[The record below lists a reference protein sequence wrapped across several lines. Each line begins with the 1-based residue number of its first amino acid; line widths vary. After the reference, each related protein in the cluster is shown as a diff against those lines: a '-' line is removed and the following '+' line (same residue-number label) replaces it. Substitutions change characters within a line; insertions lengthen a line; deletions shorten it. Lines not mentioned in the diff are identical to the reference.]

1 MKPIFPMSPIRIFL
15 VLACLIGLSGCPTAP
30 VLKAP
35 SEALESLHRSHFRTQ
50 DGLILPV
57 RTYWPPEGAPEA
69 IVVAIHGLNDYS
81 FAFDG
86 TGRFLKQHQLG
97 LIAYDQRGFGMA
109 PGRGVFAGALTY
121 AEDLA
126 SLVRAV
132 HHRYPGIP
140 VILLG
145 ESMGGAVAI
154 AAFTLKNPPEVEGV
168 ILSAPA
174 VWSRDTMPI
183 YQQMLLALASMTV
196 PSLELTG
203 SGLKVQ
209 ASDNLKML
217 YDLGRDP
224 WVIKATRVDA
234 IAGLADLMDIAQSEA
249 STLQTPVLVLYGLHD
264 QIIPKQPIDRV
275 IEKLAHRKTART
287 GLYPSG
293 YHLLLR
299 DLHAEIPLG
308 DILAW
313 LKDHRQ
319 ALPSGFEVQKSAEG
333 SHPKGAIDSQ

>member
-1 MKPIFPMSPIRIFL
+1 MTPIRILL
-15 VLACLIGLSGCPTAP
+15 VFAWWIGLSGCQTAP
-30 VLKAP
+30 LPKAP
-35 SEALESLHRSHFRTQ
+35 SEAMESLYRSHFRTQ

-69 IVVAIHGLNDYS
+69 IVVAIHGLNDYR

-86 TGRFLKQHQLG
+86 TGRFLSQHQLA

-109 PGRGVFAGALTY
+109 PGRGEFAGAMTY
-121 AEDLA
+121 AEDLTR
-126 SLVRAV
+126 LVRAV

-154 AAFTLKNPPEVEGV
+154 AAFTLKTPPEVEGV

-174 VWSRDTMPI
+174 VWSRDTMPV

-209 ASDNLKML
+209 ASDNMKML
-217 YDLGRDP
+217 HELGRDP

-234 IAGLADLMDIAQSEA
+234 IAGLADLMDIAQSKA
-249 STLQTPVLVLYGLHD
+249 SELRTPVLVLYGLHD

-287 GLYPSG
+287 VLYPMG

-313 LKDHRQ
+313 LKDHR
-319 ALPSGFEVQKSAEG
+319 APLPSGFEVKKNVQG
-333 SHPKGAIDSQ
+333 SRH

>member
-1 MKPIFPMSPIRIFL
+1 MTAIRNFL
-15 VLACLIGLSGCPTAP
+15 VLVLLIGLWGCQTEPVSNAP
-30 VLKAP
+30 Q
-35 SEALESLHRSHFRTQ
+35 EAVGSLQRAHFRTQ

-57 RTYWPPEGAPEA
+57 RTYWPPKGAPEA
-69 IVVAIHGLNDYS
+69 IVIAIHGLNDYS

-86 TGRFLKQHQLG
+86 PGRFLRQHQLG

-109 PGRGVFAGALTY
+109 PGRGIFAGATTY
-121 AEDLA
+121 AEDLS

-132 HHRYPGIP
+132 HQRYPGIP

-154 AAFTLKNPPEVEGV
+154 AAFTLKKPPEVQGV

-174 VWSRDTMPI
+174 VWSRDTMPV

-209 ASDNLKML
+209 ASDNINML
-217 YDLGRDP
+217 RELGRDP

-234 IAGLADLMDIAQSEA
+234 IAGLADLMDMAQSEVGQ
-249 STLQTPVLVLYGLHD
+249 LRTPVLILYGLYD
-264 QIIPKQPIDRV
+264 EIIPKPPIDRL
-275 IEKLAHRKTART
+275 IEKLIPRKNVRT
-287 GLYPSG
+287 VLYPEG

-299 DLHAEIPLG
+299 DLHADIPLG
-308 DILAW
+308 DMLAW
-313 LKDHRQ
+313 LKNNR
-319 ALPSGFEVQKSAEG
+319 APLPSGFEVQKHVQG
-333 SHPKGAIDSQ
+333 LHQ